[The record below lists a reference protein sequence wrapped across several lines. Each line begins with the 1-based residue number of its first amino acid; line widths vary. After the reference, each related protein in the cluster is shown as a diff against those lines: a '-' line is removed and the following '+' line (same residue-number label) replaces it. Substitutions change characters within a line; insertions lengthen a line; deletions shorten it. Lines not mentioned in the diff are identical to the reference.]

1 MGNIRTRVNHQIKS
15 PEIRVI
21 GPNGENFGVISPRDA
36 LSKAQEYNLDLVEI
50 SPNAI
55 PPVCKIT
62 DFGKYQYE
70 EKKKQ
75 KVAKSKVK
83 TIETKS
89 LQVKIATDEHDLELK
104 AQKASEWLAEGH
116 RIKVDLFLVGRSK
129 FMDFNFLNERLGR
142 LLKIITTEYKIAE
155 PAKKGPKG
163 ITMVIEKK

>member
-1 MGNIRTRVNHQIKS
+1 VGNIRTRVNHQIKS